1 MATRKLKKS
10 NLRKTQENN
19 FAHSVM
25 ESTQQIWLAGVGA
38 FAVAQKEGSKLFDSL
53 VQEGEQV
60 EARTREVAES
70 TVDEVKDQV
79 KVARQQAN
87 RKWDKL
93 EQVFQ
98 DRVARALNSLGVP
111 TSKDLQELTREVKN
125 LSKNV
130 ENLTQV

>member
-10 NLRKTQENN
+10 NLRKTQESN